1 MGKDQSSRIGSVE
14 ELAGALRIAAELE
27 HGLCCQYLF
36 AAFTLRRTLEDFA
49 GVSAGEDAKRHV
61 MALTQAWATQIL
73 TVARQEMEHLAIV
86 INLQSALGEPPHLA
100 RPNFPVPLGTYPI
113 KAHFCLERLEGTTLE
128 RFLYYERPDY
138 LAEEL
143 QFDDP
148 GCCEGKALRNAQP
161 LALPSH
167 AGLRF
172 SSVQELYQTLAGA
185 YSGPDELGAAVLFR
199 GSASAQVQSSA
210 VQWGQS
216 VNVPPVTNRLDAIAA
231 IDQVTFE
238 GEGIGQT
245 PTSPSSHF
253 VRFAEVNRSYV
264 ELRRTLPDLDPA
276 LPVVCNPAVSG
287 EAPEGSQRITDPA
300 AVRALR
306 LFNDGY
312 FLMLAMLRG
321 FFEGYR
327 GNFGTYPTFA
337 GAAPNSAL
345 FLEAYYP
352 FMTMFIR
359 PLGELVCRL
368 PAGPE
373 HPGKNAGPGFEL
385 TEEPPGLKDLDW
397 YEGRFAQLDD
407 AGREL
412 HAWLAD
418 HEGTYGADAV
428 LAALR
433 QSQAL
438 HRMRLNLPRLWK
450 EGVLNP

>member
-1 MGKDQSSRIGSVE
+1 MGKGQSSTIGSVE

-36 AAFTLRRTLEDFA
+36 SSFTLRRTLEDFA
-49 GVSAGEDAKRHV
+49 GVAAGEDAKLHV

-100 RPNFPVPLGTYPI
+100 RPNFPVPLGTYPL

-128 RFLYYERPDY
+128 RFLFYERPDY
-138 LAEEL
+138 LAEEVR
-143 QFDDP
+143 FDDP
-148 GCCEGKALRNAQP
+148 GCCEEKAFRNAPP

-167 AGLRF
+167 AGLSF
-172 SSVQELYQTLAGA
+172 DSVQELYQTLAGA
-185 YSGPDELGAAVLFR
+185 YSGPNQLPASALFR
-199 GSASAQVQSSA
+199 GSAAQQVQSSA

-216 VNVPPVTNRLDAIAA
+216 VNVPPVTNRQDAIAA
-231 IDQVTFE
+231 INQVTFE
-238 GEGIGQT
+238 GEGIGET
-245 PTSPSSHF
+245 PTSPNSHF

-264 ELRRTLPDLDPA
+264 ELRRAHPDLDPA

-287 EAPEGSQRITDPA
+287 EAPPGSKQITDPA
-300 AVRALR
+300 AVRAMR

-327 GNFGTYPTFA
+327 GNFGTYPTFD

-359 PLGELVCRL
+359 PLGELICRL

-373 HPGKNAGPGFEL
+373 NPGKNAGPGFEL
-385 TEEPPGLKDLDW
+385 TEEPPGLQNLDW
-397 YEGRFAQLDD
+397 YEDRIARLDL
-407 AGREL
+407 AGREF

-418 HEGTYGADAV
+418 HEATYGPDAV
-428 LAALR
+428 LATER
-433 QSQAL
+433 QSQVL

>member
-1 MGKDQSSRIGSVE
+1 MGKDQGSRIGSAE
-14 ELAGALRIAAELE
+14 ELAAALRIAAELE

-49 GVSAGEDAKRHV
+49 GVPAGEDAKRHV

-143 QFDDP
+143 KFDDP
-148 GCCEGKALRNAQP
+148 GCCEGKALRNAPP

-167 AGLRF
+167 TGLRF
-172 SSVQELYQTLAGA
+172 DSVQELYQTLAGA
-185 YSGPDELGAAVLFR
+185 YSGPDELPAAVLFR
-199 GSASAQVQSSA
+199 GSAAAQVQSSA

-238 GEGIGQT
+238 GEGIGET

-264 ELRRTLPDLDPA
+264 ELRRALPDMDPA

-287 EAPEGSQRITDPA
+287 EAPPGSQRITDEA
-300 AVRALR
+300 AERAMR

-385 TEEPPGLKDLDW
+385 AGEPPGLQDLDW
-397 YEGRFAQLDD
+397 YEDRFAELDR

-412 HAWLAD
+412 HLWLAD
-418 HEGTYGADAV
+418 HEGTYGPDAV
-428 LAALR
+428 LAAER

>member
-1 MGKDQSSRIGSVE
+1 MGKGQSSTIGSAE

-36 AAFTLRRTLEDFA
+36 SAFTLRRTLEDFA
-49 GVSAGEDAKRHV
+49 GVAAGEDAKLHA

-100 RPNFPVPLGTYPI
+100 RPNFPVPLGTYPL
-113 KAHFCLERLEGTTLE
+113 KAHFCLERLEGTTLD
-128 RFLYYERPDY
+128 RFLFYERPDY
-138 LAEEL
+138 LAEEVK
-143 QFDDP
+143 FDDP
-148 GCCEGKALRNAQP
+148 GCCEEKASRTAPP
-161 LALPSH
+161 LALASH
-167 AGLRF
+167 AGLSF
-172 SSVQELYQTLAGA
+172 NSVQELYQTLAGA
-185 YSGPDELGAAVLFR
+185 YSGPDELPAAALFR
-199 GSASAQVQSSA
+199 GSAAQQVQSNA
-210 VQWGQS
+210 VQWAQS
-216 VNVPPVTNRLDAIAA
+216 VNVPPVTNRQDAIAA
-231 IDQVTFE
+231 INQVTFE

-264 ELRRTLPDLDPA
+264 ELRRAHPDLDPA

-287 EAPEGSQRITDPA
+287 AAPPGSKQITDPA
-300 AVRALR
+300 AVRAMG

-359 PLGELVCRL
+359 PLGELICRL

-385 TEEPPGLKDLDW
+385 TGEPPGLQNLDW
-397 YEGRFAQLDD
+397 YQDRITQLDD
-407 AGREL
+407 AGQEF
-412 HAWLAD
+412 HVWLAD
-418 HEGTYGADAV
+418 HEATYGPDAV
-428 LAALR
+428 LATER
-433 QSQAL
+433 QSQVL

>member
-1 MGKDQSSRIGSVE
+1 MGKDQGSTIGSAE

-49 GVSAGEDAKRHV
+49 GVPAGEDAKLHA

-128 RFLYYERPDY
+128 RFLFYERPDY
-138 LAEEL
+138 LAEEVK
-143 QFDDP
+143 FDDP
-148 GCCEGKALRNAQP
+148 GCCEEKASGNAPP

-167 AGLRF
+167 AGLSF
-172 SSVQELYQTLAGA
+172 DSVQELYQTLAGA
-185 YSGPDELGAAVLFR
+185 YSGPNELPAAVLFR
-199 GSASAQVQSSA
+199 GSAAQQVQSSA

-216 VNVPPVTNRLDAIAA
+216 VNVPPVTNRQDAIAA
-231 IDQVTFE
+231 INQVTFE
-238 GEGIGQT
+238 GEGIGET

-253 VRFAEVNRSYV
+253 VRFAEVNRSYI
-264 ELRRTLPDLDPA
+264 ELRRAHPGLDPA
-276 LPVVCNPAVSG
+276 LPVACNPAVSG
-287 EAPEGSQRITDPA
+287 EAPSGTKQITDPA
-300 AVRALR
+300 AVRAMR

-359 PLGELVCRL
+359 PLGELICRL

-385 TEEPPGLKDLDW
+385 TEEPPGLQNLDW
-397 YEGRFAQLDD
+397 YEDRIDQLDH
-407 AGREL
+407 AGREF

-418 HEGTYGADAV
+418 HEATYGPDAV
-428 LAALR
+428 LAAER
-433 QSQAL
+433 QSQVL